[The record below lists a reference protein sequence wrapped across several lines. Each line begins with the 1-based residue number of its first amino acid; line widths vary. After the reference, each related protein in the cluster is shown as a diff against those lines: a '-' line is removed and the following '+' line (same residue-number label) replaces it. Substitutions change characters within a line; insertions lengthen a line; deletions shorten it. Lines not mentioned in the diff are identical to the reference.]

1 MRVILVDD
9 ESIAL
14 DALSEILEGFAGIE
28 IQGKYSSPKKFLE
41 EVAVKRPDV
50 VFLDIEMPVFDGFTV
65 AEEMAHM
72 VPDTRIV
79 FVTAYNEYA
88 IKAFEI
94 NAIDYVLK
102 PISRER
108 LSSTVNRLKSS
119 AAKGEYINKTVQEA
133 VFSTLKKGLKKVT
146 VWKDERIFLIN
157 PADILYC
164 FAQDKEV
171 NVITRQ
177 DLSYKS
183 KYPLGTLEEK
193 LKAYKFFRCHRSFIV
208 NIDKVEEIIPDVN
221 SIYLLKLKNLKE
233 EIPVSRSY
241 MKQFKNLLDL

>member
-14 DALSEILEGFAGIE
+14 DALSEILEGFPGIE

-41 EVAVKRPDV
+41 EVAVKKPDV

-108 LSSTVNRLKSS
+108 LSSTVNRIKSS

>member
-41 EVAVKRPDV
+41 EVAAQKPDV

>member
-41 EVAVKRPDV
+41 EVAAKKPDV

-119 AAKGEYINKTVQEA
+119 AAKGEYMNKTVQEA

>member
-14 DALSEILEGFAGIE
+14 DALADILQGFDRIE
-28 IQGKYSSPKKFLE
+28 IIGKYSSPKKFLE
-41 EVAVKRPDV
+41 EFSDQKPDV

-65 AEEMAHM
+65 AEEMIHIAPNTM
-72 VPDTRIV
+72 IV

-102 PISRER
+102 PISKER
-108 LSSTVNRLKSS
+108 LLSTVNRIKSNEVKRIS
-119 AAKGEYINKTVQEA
+119 NYKTMQEIGLAA
-133 VFSTLKKGLKKVT
+133 LKKGLKKVT

-164 FAQDKEV
+164 YAQDKEV
-171 NVITRQ
+171 NVITKQ
-177 DLSYKS
+177 DLVYKS
-183 KYPLGTLEEK
+183 KYPLSILEEK
-193 LKAYKFFRCHRSFIV
+193 LKVYKFFRCHRSFIV
-208 NIDKVEEIIPDVN
+208 NIDKVEEVIPDVN
-221 SIYLLKLKNLKE
+221 SIYLLKIRNLKE

-241 MKQFKNLLDL
+241 LKQFKNLIDL